1 MNIIICGAGKV
12 GFSISKQLSAQG
24 HSVTVIDQSSDDI
37 KKINET
43 QDVKGIVG
51 RASLP
56 SVLDNAGAEKAD
68 MIIAVTRNDETNM
81 IVCQLASS
89 LFNVSKKIAR
99 IRTKDFLEG
108 KWGKLYNKSNIPID
122 VIISPE
128 LEVAKSLYRRLEAPG
143 ALDNVPFGNGK
154 VKMLE
159 ISIEKNCPIK
169 NIPLKKLT
177 EKFPDFKANI
187 IGALRKDKFIYL
199 KKNDQMLEDD
209 NVYVVVNSDQLNQI
223 LKAFGHDEKISK
235 NVLIIGGGNIG
246 LNLAKMLEE
255 NFEDLR
261 VKIIEKDK
269 KRAEEIA
276 NELSSSIVIN
286 GDALDEEI
294 LKEAN
299 LEGSETVLA
308 LTNDDEN
315 NIQEEKQ
322 DVDDT
327 DDQEL
332 VPQTK
337 DLTSLQSQ
345 GHNLPPGILIDC
357 ASPPGLSTETT
368 LEHMINNRVQDTYTR
383 DEMILALHSL
393 TRKNQEIVERLKR
406 DRDEIRSQLLSITK
420 QDREKMFYVL
430 EESDMNDDEKDLPI
444 WKRIVRLSSHYVRMA
459 SNRLSTTEREKRD
472 EIKTYFDTLREKL
485 ARLEEDRF
493 RAKRV
498 YALQVSKHVG

>member
-24 HSVTVIDQSSDDI
+24 HSVTIIDQSSDDI
-37 KKINET
+37 KKINDT

-51 RASLP
+51 RATLP
-56 SVLDNAGAEKAD
+56 TVLENAGAEKAD

-128 LEVAKSLYRRLEAPG
+128 REVAKSLYRRLEAPG
-143 ALDNVPFGNGK
+143 ALDNVPFGKNK

-187 IGALRKDKFIYL
+187 LGALRKEKFIYL
-199 KKNDQMLEDD
+199 KKDDQMLEND
-209 NVYVVVNSDQLNQI
+209 NVYVVVSSDQLNPI
-223 LKAFGHDEKISK
+223 LKAFGHDEKIAK

-246 LNLAKMLEE
+246 LQLAKMLEE
-255 NFEDLR
+255 NFEDVR
-261 VKIIEKDK
+261 VKIIEKNK
-269 KRAEEIA
+269 QRAEEIA

-315 NIQEEKQ
+315 NMMACVLAEKTGLKKINI
-322 DVDDT
+322 DDLVDPRMTTVSRIMEQVHRGSIGSVYSLLDGEYEFIEARISEKS
-327 DDQEL
+327 EL
-332 VPQTK
+332 ANK
-337 DLTSLQSQ
+337 KIRDS
-345 GHNLPPGILIDC
+345 NLPEDIRIGAII
-357 ASPPGLSTETT
+357 
-368 LEHMINNRVQDTYTR
+368 
-383 DEMILALHSL
+383 
-393 TRKNQEIVERLKR
+393 RKEKVI
-406 DRDEIRSQLLSITK
+406 IPRSNFIF
-420 QDREKMFYVL
+420 EK
-430 EESDMNDDEKDLPI
+430 NDL
-444 WKRIVRLSSHYVRMA
+444 VVFL
-459 SNRLSTTEREKRD
+459 
-472 EIKTYFDTLREKL
+472 
-485 ARLEEDRF
+485 
-493 RAKRV
+493 AKREELKAV
-498 YALQVSKHVG
+498 ESIFSLGTI

>member
-24 HSVTVIDQSSDDI
+24 HSVTVIDQSSEDI

-51 RASLP
+51 RATLP
-56 SVLDNAGAEKAD
+56 TVLENAGAEKAD
-68 MIIAVTRNDETNM
+68 MVIAVTRNDETNM

-128 LEVAKSLYRRLEAPG
+128 IEVAKSLYRRLEAPG
-143 ALDNVPFGNGK
+143 ALDNVPFGNNR
-154 VKMLE
+154 VQMLE

-187 IGALRKDKFIYL
+187 VGALRKEKFIYL

-209 NVYVVVNSDQLNQI
+209 NVYVVVNSDQLNPI
-223 LKAFGHDEKISK
+223 LKAFGHDEKVSK

-255 NFEDLR
+255 NFDDLR
-261 VKIIEKDK
+261 IKIIEKDK

-286 GDALDEEI
+286 GDALDEDI

-299 LEGSETVLA
+299 LEGSA

-315 NIQEEKQ
+315 NMMACVLAEKTGLKKRTIAIVTKSNYNLLQ
-322 DVDDT
+322 DSLNIDDLVDPRMTTVSRIMEHVHKGTIGTVYSVLDGEYEFIEAKILEKS
-327 DDQEL
+327 EL
-332 VPQTK
+332 LNK
-337 DLTSLQSQ
+337 SIRDS
-345 GHNLPPGILIDC
+345 NLPEDIRIGAII
-357 ASPPGLSTETT
+357 
-368 LEHMINNRVQDTYTR
+368 
-383 DEMILALHSL
+383 
-393 TRKNQEIVERLKR
+393 RKNQVI
-406 DRDEIRSQLLSITK
+406 IPRSNFI
-420 QDREKMFYVL
+420 F
-430 EESDMNDDEKDLPI
+430 EKDDL
-444 WKRIVRLSSHYVRMA
+444 VVFL
-459 SNRLSTTEREKRD
+459 
-472 EIKTYFDTLREKL
+472 
-485 ARLEEDRF
+485 
-493 RAKRV
+493 AKREQLKAV
-498 YALQVSKHVG
+498 ESIFSVGSV